1 MVDIIV
7 GDEQWMKLGEDGTQ
21 SHVQGRATPAD
32 LYKRLT
38 AGPPRN
44 WSDGFTTEI
53 KAECGGLCVM
63 ECKRC
68 KANLTWRAAY
78 PRRTGS
84 PRGQVGCL
92 RRPDTSTEEGRGQ
105 RLQEPT
111 LKTLPPSQTTFATSG
126 CPRQR
131 SSSLCW
137 L

>member
-1 MVDIIV
+1 M
-7 GDEQWMKLGEDGTQ
+7 DEIGGGWHTVPRPGQ
-21 SHVQGRATPAD
+21 SHTCRPLQEDDSRS
-32 LYKRLT
+32 
-38 AGPPRN
+38 PRN

-92 RRPDTSTEEGRGQ
+92 QRLDTSTEEGRGQ

-111 LKTLPPSQTTFATSG
+111 LKQLPP
-126 CPRQR
+126 R
-131 SSSLCW
+131 SAIRVHVGSHQL
-137 L
+137 